1 MAGIQRDIAN
11 LSITG
16 SKGLDKAHRESI
28 KAALESY
35 KHTVL
40 ERNLTNLRTVVDG
53 IESRPEARRD
63 NMRNL
68 EQHVLNN
75 SINGLATSPRGLLE
89 PAVRTEL
96 VKNCDLDGIYHLPED
111 FPQDRSAWYA
121 KIRGLLEER
130 DATAGTFPPPD
141 LEYLCTLV
149 DGICGPGLPQHIFWQ
164 QYDMLGFAES
174 SSAYDKNTVFVGEAS
189 LPIEWDLE
197 NGDIELC
204 VKIGRNEEHSWGGS
218 YLLWCRRSANDPWQW
233 RYAAHAD
240 ENVSDIYDTLEEYL
254 AFYAH
259 FNEQDEAQ
267 MRRLLR
273 YFGVKSAR

>member
-1 MAGIQRDIAN
+1 
-11 LSITG
+11 
-16 SKGLDKAHRESI
+16 
-28 KAALESY
+28 
-35 KHTVL
+35 
-40 ERNLTNLRTVVDG
+40 
-53 IESRPEARRD
+53 
-63 NMRNL
+63 
-68 EQHVLNN
+68 
-75 SINGLATSPRGLLE
+75 
-89 PAVRTEL
+89 
-96 VKNCDLDGIYHLPED
+96 
-111 FPQDRSAWYA
+111 
-121 KIRGLLEER
+121 
-130 DATAGTFPPPD
+130 
-141 LEYLCTLV
+141 
-149 DGICGPGLPQHIFWQ
+149 
-164 QYDMLGFAES
+164 YDMLGFAES